1 MAQMKSCSMCRYF
14 NEVDTDDIEI
24 KGECRRRSPK
34 VQTQLSIEDP
44 MTFDAKWPMVNVL
57 DWCGEGRFE
66 WSVEDDD

>member
-1 MAQMKSCSMCRYF
+1 MVK
-14 NEVDTDDIEI
+14 DDLNGVWKMTIDE
-24 KGECRRRSPK
+24 GECRRRSPK